1 MLGPRCFREND
12 GVLLKGTRM
21 RPPKPAA
28 SLLASTT
35 AAALALAGCASE
47 AGSGGLPSERAV
59 QAATAGALPAIVPA
73 ATSSAVPLPA
83 GMVTY
88 TFPDGRLSFAYP
100 EGWRVEHGQVL
111 VSPAVETVTVY
122 DDAGKGRVN
131 IYYSEVGDA
140 TAGPATRFVLET
152 DPVPGLLG
160 RSVPTPHSSFYVD
173 RVDGT
178 VQYRMG
184 LTPGLPVAPD
194 GKVQYGLIM
203 LGHRMLTADVL
214 FTGTPFANDE
224 EAKAWYWGSEGQ
236 ALKALLM
243 SFTYC

>member
-1 MLGPRCFREND
+1 
-12 GVLLKGTRM
+12 
-21 RPPKPAA
+21 
-28 SLLASTT
+28 
-35 AAALALAGCASE
+35 
-47 AGSGGLPSERAV
+47 
-59 QAATAGALPAIVPA
+59 
-73 ATSSAVPLPA
+73 
-83 GMVTY
+83 MVTY

-100 EGWRVEHGQVL
+100 EGWHVEHEQVL
-111 VSPAVETVTVY
+111 VSPPVETVTVH
-122 DDAGKGRVN
+122 DAAGKGRVN

-140 TAGPATRFVLET
+140 TGGPATRFVLEA

-173 RVDGT
+173 HVDGG

-203 LGHRMLTADVL
+203 LGPRMLTADVL
-214 FTGTPFANDE
+214 FTGAPFANDE

-236 ALKALLM
+236 TLKALLM

>member
-1 MLGPRCFREND
+1 
-12 GVLLKGTRM
+12 M

-28 SLLASTT
+28 FLLASTT
-35 AAALALAGCASE
+35 AAAALSLAGCASD
-47 AGSGGLPSERAV
+47 AGSGGLPAGPAV
-59 QAATAGALPAIVPA
+59 QAAAAGDPPSIVPA
-73 ATSSAVPLPA
+73 ATSSAVPAPA

-100 EGWRVEHGQVL
+100 EGWHVEHEQVL
-111 VSPAVETVTVY
+111 VSPPVETVTVH
-122 DDAGKGRVN
+122 DAAGKGRVN

-140 TAGPATRFVLET
+140 TGGPATRFVLET

-173 RVDGT
+173 HVDGG

-203 LGHRMLTADVL
+203 LGPRMLTADVL
-214 FTGTPFANDE
+214 FTGAPFANDE
-224 EAKAWYWGSEGQ
+224 EARAWYWGSEGQ
-236 ALKALLM
+236 TLKALLM